1 MCVAVP
7 GRVVAKEVGSTTA
20 TVLFGA
26 AERQVDL
33 TMTPEVSVG
42 DWVIAH
48 SGFALRRITETAAS
62 EIHELL
68 SRSPQPHS

>member
-7 GRVVAKEVGSTTA
+7 GRVVTIEEGTRRA
-20 TVLFGA
+20 TVIFGS

-33 TMTPEVSVG
+33 TLTPEAAVG

-48 SGFALRRITETAAS
+48 SGFALRRISEEAAADIQ
-62 EIHELL
+62 EVLEEGL
-68 SRSPQPHS
+68 RP